1 MTVQAKHDINSEED
15 VRLMV
20 DTFYD
25 KVNADKLL
33 SPVFNDVAQ
42 VDWPHHLPK
51 MYQFW
56 NFLLLG
62 ISGYKGQPFPMHS
75 KLPITH
81 EHFNKWLELFN
92 ANIDEN
98 FSGVNSEM
106 AKAKAQGIALT
117 FQYKMGILE

>member
-1 MTVQAKHDINSEED
+1 MKAKHDILSEED
-15 VRLMV
+15 VKVMV

-25 KVNADKLL
+25 KVNADNLL
-33 SPVFNDVAQ
+33 SSVFNDFAH

-62 ISGYKGQPFPMHS
+62 IPGYKGQPFPMHS
-75 KLPITH
+75 KLPITF
-81 EHFNKWLELFN
+81 EHFNKWLELFK

-98 FSGVNSEM
+98 FAGQNAEM

-117 FQYKMGILE
+117 FQYKMGIIE